1 MTQDINKRTK
11 NRKTLDLTYL
21 RRNRLKRSD
30 KKGKKQGLFRFF
42 KTLIYSI

>member
-30 KKGKKQGLFRFF
+30 KKAKNKAYFDFL
-42 KTLIYSI
+42 KL